1 MEELMTELSLI
12 LNFKSTQ
19 IYTLFKNLHNFCK
32 LKDLSNMDLY
42 PDILFVL
49 HFNYVFGM
57 FLLSLSSFLSP
68 LLSLFQHS
76 G

>member
-32 LKDLSNMDLY
+32 LKDLSNMDL
-42 PDILFVL
+42 
-49 HFNYVFGM
+49 
-57 FLLSLSSFLSP
+57 
-68 LLSLFQHS
+68 
-76 G
+76 